1 MERTNIYISDTDEQV
16 MQKVLSSI
24 SSVIFSEKK
33 YDDILLKRYQEMKEQ
48 CNWEYPDGPS
58 DNGCAVK
65 YIDAPQDYQDY
76 SILGFDIPT
85 LIQTDHDKPIS
96 NIVMV
101 VSQDPRRTER
111 YKGKLSLS
119 SPFGFHDKSYRTNTR
134 KGFMTPIILQALET
148 APGTA
153 IYMTDCN
160 KLFTTDKRGILKT
173 DTRKYQEI
181 LQKEIELI
189 KPSCIIAHGRTANA
203 ILSKI
208 GASINCELHHV
219 PYIGNSYM
227 KKKDRENAI
236 TAFVDVFKNKDNK

>member
-85 LIQTDHDKPIS
+85 LIRTDHDKPIS

-134 KGFMTPIILQALET
+134 KGFMTPVILQALEA

-160 KLFTTDKRGILKT
+160 KLFTKDKRGIQKT
-173 DTRKYQEI
+173 DTHKYQEI

-189 KPSCIIAHGRTANA
+189 KLSCIIAHGRTANA
-203 ILSKI
+203 ILGKI
-208 GASINCELHHV
+208 EVSINCELHYV
-219 PYIGNSYM
+219 PYIGNSYI

-236 TAFVDVFKNKDNK
+236 IDFVHAFKNENNK

>member
-1 MERTNIYISDTDEQV
+1 
-16 MQKVLSSI
+16 
-24 SSVIFSEKK
+24 
-33 YDDILLKRYQEMKEQ
+33 
-48 CNWEYPDGPS
+48 
-58 DNGCAVK
+58 
-65 YIDAPQDYQDY
+65 
-76 SILGFDIPT
+76 
-85 LIQTDHDKPIS
+85 
-96 NIVMV
+96 MV

-134 KGFMTPIILQALET
+134 KGFMTPVILQALEA

-203 ILSKI
+203 ILGKI
-208 GASINCELHHV
+208 EVSINCKLHYV

-227 KKKDRENAI
+227 KKKDRENTI
-236 TAFVDVFKNKDNK
+236 TAFINVFKKKNNK

>member
-24 SSVIFSEKK
+24 SRVIFREKK
-33 YDDILLKRYQEMKEQ
+33 YDEILLKRYQEMKEQ
-48 CNWEYPDGPS
+48 CNWEYPDGPT

-85 LIQTDHDKPIS
+85 LIRTDHDKPIS

-134 KGFMTPIILQALET
+134 KGFMTPVILQALEA

-181 LQKEIELI
+181 L
-189 KPSCIIAHGRTANA
+189 
-203 ILSKI
+203 
-208 GASINCELHHV
+208 
-219 PYIGNSYM
+219 
-227 KKKDRENAI
+227 
-236 TAFVDVFKNKDNK
+236 

>member
-1 MERTNIYISDTDEQV
+1 MEGTNIYISDTDDQI
-16 MQKVLSSI
+16 MPKVLSCI
-24 SSVIFSEKK
+24 STVIFREKR
-33 YDDILLKRYQEMKEQ
+33 YEEILLKRYQEMKEQ
-48 CNWEYPDGPS
+48 CNWEYPDGPT

-65 YIDAPQDYQDY
+65 YIDAPLDYQDY

-85 LIQTDHDKPIS
+85 LIRTDHDKPIS

-134 KGFMTPIILQALET
+134 KGFMTPVILQALEA

-153 IYMTDCN
+153 IYMTDYN
-160 KLFTTDKRGILKT
+160 KLFTKDKRGILKT
-173 DTRKYQEI
+173 DTHKYQEI

-203 ILSKI
+203 ILGKI
-208 GASINCELHHV
+208 EVSINYELHYVH
-219 PYIGNSYM
+219 YIGNSYM

-236 TAFVDVFKNKDNK
+236 TDFVHAFKNKNNK